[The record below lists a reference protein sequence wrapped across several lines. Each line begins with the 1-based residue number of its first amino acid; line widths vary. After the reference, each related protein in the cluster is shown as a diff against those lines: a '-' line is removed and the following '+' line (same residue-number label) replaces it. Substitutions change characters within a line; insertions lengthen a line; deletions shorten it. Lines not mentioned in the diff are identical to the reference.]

1 MPRGRPLPLLEIS
14 TDERATLE
22 RWVARRKTAQAV
34 SQRARLVL
42 SCADGRSNMEV
53 AAQVGL
59 TGQTVGK
66 WRHRFLDQGL
76 DGLLDEPRPG
86 GPRKITDAD
95 VERVV
100 TLTLETTPMT
110 PRTGAPALWQSAL
123 G

>member
-42 SCADGRSNMEV
+42 SCAEGRSNMEV

-59 TGQTVGK
+59 TK
-66 WRHRFLDQGL
+66 KK
-76 DGLLDEPRPG
+76 P
-86 GPRKITDAD
+86 
-95 VERVV
+95 
-100 TLTLETTPMT
+100 
-110 PRTGAPALWQSAL
+110 
-123 G
+123 